1 PGSPPCL
8 AIVPVSRHFPQFV
21 FSNDSATAQLQ
32 TLSLHDALPISWLVG
47 KIHFFDCLPAREKFF
62 KVGFFSKKARSYS
75 PMNMGARG
83 HFCDSK
89 HKRYLGTK
97 YRACHYR
104 ESMI

>member
-1 PGSPPCL
+1 
-8 AIVPVSRHFPQFV
+8 VS
-21 FSNDSATAQLQ
+21 L
-32 TLSLHDALPISWLVG
+32 DALLCFSPLSVSPFSFFMIPPPPPSTLFPYTTLFRSPSWLVG